1 MAQQSETRI
10 SGLARVPVYLR
21 RLLPLFWRNLQR
33 SRIVISAGSLA
44 FQTLLSMVPFLAVT
58 LSILKVFPFFASLNR
73 FIVEFILLNFVP
85 SSGDAL
91 RFHVEEFIA
100 KTSTVSL
107 IGGVLL
113 FVIALSL
120 ISTIDHTLNGIWKVR
135 SPRKPMQAFTIY
147 WTVLTLGPLLIGSSL
162 AASSYVWFTIFAEGP
177 LRELKMRFISFLPF
191 MNSLAAFFLLY
202 SLVPNRKVK
211 LLHAFSGAFA
221 AAVLFEL
228 SKKWFVFY
236 VSRFAT
242 FEHIYGA
249 LSVVPM
255 LFFWVYL
262 AWVVVL
268 TGAELAS
275 SMGFMQQEEEKAPVS
290 VSFLQGLYPVLSVL
304 DVVRS
309 ARQSGQFLHAGNVG
323 EVSGLKEA
331 MKTSTVLALV
341 DIMLQAGV
349 LQETTDGRLVEGFD
363 FNRTPL
369 YELYDR
375 IPRDCADLGF
385 SSVSPEQRMAVLA
398 EIERKA
404 ETCLKKSMDMPV
416 ASLLQYTNSEHS

>member
-1 MAQQSETRI
+1 MAQQSEPRI
-10 SGLARVPVYLR
+10 SGLAGVPVYLR
-21 RLLPLFWRNLQR
+21 RLLSLFWRNLQR
-33 SRIVISAGSLA
+33 SRIFISAGSLA
-44 FQTLLSMVPFLAVT
+44 FQTILSMVPFLAVT

-85 SSGDAL
+85 SSGDTF

-135 SPRKPMQAFTIY
+135 SSRKPMQAFTIY
-147 WTVLTLGPLLIGSSL
+147 WTALTLGPLLIGSSL

-249 LSVVPM
+249 LSAVPM

-275 SMGFMQQEEEKAPVS
+275 SMGFMQQEEERAPVS

-304 DVVRS
+304 DAVRS

-331 MKTSTVLALV
+331 LKASTVSAFV

-363 FNRTPL
+363 FNSTPL

-375 IPRDCADLGF
+375 IPRDCADFGF